1 MTALNRF
8 QMTIKRFLIP
18 SVIISIVLFTL
29 NLTGVDSVINKQND
43 DTTNLTKYVQAQ
55 RSIVQNYFGYP
66 DVEEMY
72 KQSIYYM
79 VGALK
84 DTTLQI
90 EGTPIDTTFPGIE
103 ISSIRDSY
111 ENFESAYLYV
121 ANNSPEEDMNRL
133 TEFAIRGLFSTL
145 DPHSVFIEARDSEV
159 DQENFAG
166 KFQGIGVQ
174 FNIIED
180 TITVITAIAGGPS
193 DQLGIQSGD
202 RIIEIEDSSSVGF
215 NNEQVVS
222 RLRGEK
228 GTKVDVTIVR
238 PGVSNPLYFTITR
251 DDIPL
256 YTVDSSYMLDD
267 QTGYIKIN
275 RFAATTHDEFMQAMD
290 ELKPLGMERLVLD
303 LRGNPGGYLGQ
314 AVAIA
319 EEFFPRGTELVAT
332 KSRHNR
338 FTQEYFSRKDG
349 IFEDKPVIVLVD
361 EGAASASEIVSGAL
375 QDHDRALI
383 VGRRTFGKGLVQQQ
397 YELIDKSMVR
407 VTISR
412 YMTPSGRVIQKPF
425 TEGGGEEYAYEIYQ
439 RNDNAMNDAVE
450 FVDEIPD
457 SLQYK
462 TDAGRIV
469 YGGGGIVP
477 DYIIQQD
484 TSRSGYLINFAIRK
498 RVSFDFVRDYL
509 DENGDDFRVEWEE
522 DFEDFR
528 NNFTWSDGDIESFK
542 SAMFEEA
549 LVITD
554 EVTSPEYRSDSLF
567 VPQGYFEEVAWMVE
581 GRMKAEIA
589 RQVWGM
595 KYFYPIVND
604 YFDTTLKEAMT
615 LWDAVGRLEKLAKG
629 ETSLNDVSNLDP
641 DGGS

>member
-1 MTALNRF
+1 
-8 QMTIKRFLIP
+8 MTIKRFLIP
-18 SVIISIVLFTL
+18 SVIITVVLFIL
-29 NLTGVDSVINKQND
+29 NLNGLDDVFNKKND
-43 DTTNLTKYVQAQ
+43 DTTNLTKYVQAK
-55 RSIVQNYFGYP
+55 RSIIQNYFGTP
-66 DVEEMY
+66 DIEEMY
-72 KQSIYYM
+72 KKSIEYM
-79 VGALK
+79 VNALT
-84 DTTLQI
+84 DSTLEI
-90 EGTPIDTTFPGIE
+90 DNSPIDTSFTDIE
-103 ISSIRDSY
+103 IFSIRDSY

-121 ANNSPEEDMNRL
+121 SNNSPDEDMSRL
-133 TEFAIRGLFSTL
+133 TESAIRGLFSTL
-145 DPHSVFIEARDSEV
+145 DPHSVFIEAEVSEA

-174 FNIIED
+174 FQVIND

-215 NNEQVVS
+215 SNEQVVS
-222 RLRGEK
+222 RLRGKK
-228 GTKVDVTIVR
+228 GTEVDVTIMR
-238 PGVSNPLYFTITR
+238 PGVSNPIYFTIIR
-251 DDIPL
+251 DDIPI

-275 RFAATTHDEFMQAMD
+275 RFAATTHDEFMQALD
-290 ELKPLGMERLVLD
+290 ELQPQGLERLVLD

-319 EEFFPRGTELVAT
+319 EEFFTHGTELVAT
-332 KSRHNR
+332 KSRHIR
-338 FTQEYFSRKDG
+338 FTQEYYSSKDG
-349 IFEDKPVIVLVD
+349 IFKDKPVIVLVD

-397 YELIDKSMVR
+397 YELVDKSMVR

-439 RNDNAMNDAVE
+439 RNDNAMNDAIE
-450 FVDEIPD
+450 FVDDIPD
-457 SLQYK
+457 SLKYK

-477 DYIIQQD
+477 DYIIQPD

-498 RVSFDFVRDYL
+498 RVAFDYVRDYL
-509 DENGDDFRVEWEE
+509 DNNGDTFRTEWEN
-522 DFEDFR
+522 DFDNFR
-528 NNFTWSDGDIESFK
+528 TNFTWSDEEIQEFK
-542 SAMFEEA
+542 SRMINEGLAIDNT
-549 LVITD
+549 ITTPD
-554 EVTSPEYRSDSLF
+554 YRNDSLF
-567 VPQGYFEEVAWMVE
+567 VSLDYFKDVVWMAE
-581 GRMKAEIA
+581 ARMKAEIA

-595 KYFYPIVND
+595 KYFYPIFND
-604 YFDTTLKEAMT
+604 YFDTTLKESMS
-615 LWDAVGRLEKLAKG
+615 LWDAVDKLDEIASGKSSIK
-629 ETSLNDVSNLDP
+629 EISNVSP
-641 DGGS
+641 DGDS

>member
-1 MTALNRF
+1 
-8 QMTIKRFLIP
+8 LIIT
-18 SVIISIVLFTL
+18 VVLFIL
-29 NLTGVDSVINKQND
+29 NLNGLDDVFNKKND
-43 DTTNLTKYVQAQ
+43 DTTNLTKYVQAK
-55 RSIVQNYFGYP
+55 RSIIQNYFGTP
-66 DVEEMY
+66 DIEEMY
-72 KQSIYYM
+72 KKSIVYM
-79 VGALK
+79 VNAIT
-84 DTTLQI
+84 DSTLEI
-90 EGTPIDTTFPGIE
+90 DNSPIDTSFKDIE
-103 ISSIRDSY
+103 IISIRDSY
-111 ENFESAYLYV
+111 ENFESAYLYIS
-121 ANNSPEEDMNRL
+121 NNSPDEDMSRL
-133 TEFAIRGLFSTL
+133 TESAIRGLFSTL
-145 DPHSVFIEARDSEV
+145 DPHSVFIEAEVSEA

-174 FNIIED
+174 FQVIND

-215 NNEQVVS
+215 SNEQVVS
-222 RLRGEK
+222 RLRGKK
-228 GTKVDVTIVR
+228 GTEVDVTIMR
-238 PGVSNPLYFTITR
+238 PGVSNPIYFTIIR
-251 DDIPL
+251 DDIPI

-275 RFAATTHDEFMQAMD
+275 RFAATTHDEFMQALD
-290 ELKPLGMERLVLD
+290 ELQPQGLERLVLD

-319 EEFFPRGTELVAT
+319 EEFFTHGTELVAT
-332 KSRHNR
+332 KSRHIR
-338 FTQEYFSRKDG
+338 FTQEYYSSKDG
-349 IFEDKPVIVLVD
+349 IFKDKPVIVLVD

-397 YELIDKSMVR
+397 YELVDKSMVR

-439 RNDNAMNDAVE
+439 RNDNAMNDAIE
-450 FVDEIPD
+450 FVDDIPD
-457 SLQYK
+457 SLKYK

-477 DYIIQQD
+477 DYIIQPD

-498 RVSFDFVRDYL
+498 RVAFDYVRDYL
-509 DENGDDFRVEWEE
+509 DNNGDTFRTEWEN
-522 DFEDFR
+522 DFDNFR
-528 NNFTWSDGDIESFK
+528 TNFTWSGEEIQEFK
-542 SAMFEEA
+542 SRMINEG
-549 LVITD
+549 LVVDNTITTPD
-554 EVTSPEYRSDSLF
+554 YRNDSLF
-567 VPQGYFEEVAWMVE
+567 VSLDYFEDVVWMAE
-581 GRMKAEIA
+581 ARMKAEIA

-604 YFDTTLKEAMT
+604 YFDTTLKEAMS
-615 LWDAVGRLEKLAKG
+615 LWDAVDKLDEIASGKSSIK
-629 ETSLNDVSNLDP
+629 EISNVSP
-641 DGGS
+641 DGDS